1 MSCLIPMNAIAIAAG
16 NIKTLDQVAEL
27 GYYGYDSIVLGRN
40 IVDVRHSYYSLSL
53 TLIPTIINVG
63 P

>member
-1 MSCLIPMNAIAIAAG
+1 MNTIAIAAG

-40 IVDVRHSYYSLSL
+40 IVDVRKPSHLLLSYSLFILMIS
-53 TLIPTIINVG
+53 
-63 P
+63 